1 MASLAK
7 WSLTIGG
14 EAAEREV
21 TFRLADLAK
30 SFDQHEVTAVCQC
43 SGNRRGLSQPHV
55 AGVEWGFGAMGTAV
69 WRGPRLKDVLDKAG
83 VKPDAVEVW
92 LNGADSPVLPTTPPF
107 HKSLPTARAMADD
120 VIIATSMN
128 GKPLPHL
135 NGFPARLVVPGWTA
149 TYWMKHIQAI
159 QISPKPLDSFWIKT
173 AYRVPAGMFPVD
185 HPFPSQDTA
194 TSWPITE
201 IVVNSLVADPVGG
214 SHRSAAGF
222 SIEGVAWDRGH
233 GIKQVEVSLDGG
245 ESWKRAAL
253 GKDLGRFAFR
263 SFRYDTG
270 KIAPGTYMVSSRA
283 TSNAGETQAGTL
295 KFNPAGYHNN
305 VPQMIPVTVA

>member
-1 MASLAK
+1 
-7 WSLTIGG
+7 
-14 EAAEREV
+14 
-21 TFRLADLAK
+21 
-30 SFDQHEVTAVCQC
+30 
-43 SGNRRGLSQPHV
+43 
-55 AGVEWGFGAMGTAV
+55 
-69 WRGPRLKDVLDKAG
+69 
-83 VKPDAVEVW
+83 
-92 LNGADSPVLPTTPPF
+92 
-107 HKSLPTARAMADD
+107 
-120 VIIATSMN
+120 
-128 GKPLPHL
+128 
-135 NGFPARLVVPGWTA
+135 
-149 TYWMKHIQAI
+149 MKHIQAI

-214 SHRSAAGF
+214 SRRRAADF

-245 ESWKRAAL
+245 QSWSQAAL

-270 KIAPGTYMVSSRA
+270 KIAPGAYMISSRA
-283 TSNAGETQAGTL
+283 TSNAGETQADTL

>member
-1 MASLAK
+1 
-7 WSLTIGG
+7 
-14 EAAEREV
+14 
-21 TFRLADLAK
+21 
-30 SFDQHEVTAVCQC
+30 
-43 SGNRRGLSQPHV
+43 
-55 AGVEWGFGAMGTAV
+55 
-69 WRGPRLKDVLDKAG
+69 
-83 VKPDAVEVW
+83 
-92 LNGADSPVLPTTPPF
+92 
-107 HKSLPTARAMADD
+107 
-120 VIIATSMN
+120 MN

-222 SIEGVAWDRGH
+222 SIEGVGV
-233 GIKQVEVSLDGG
+233 G
-245 ESWKRAAL
+245 
-253 GKDLGRFAFR
+253 
-263 SFRYDTG
+263 
-270 KIAPGTYMVSSRA
+270 
-283 TSNAGETQAGTL
+283 
-295 KFNPAGYHNN
+295 
-305 VPQMIPVTVA
+305 